1 MAAGDSGLGGS
12 SPSGYSE
19 SFPESVA
26 GVCCP
31 LASGLPAGMGWSPP
45 PARVLPPQ
53 CFLIPRIFTE
63 GWWGDPGEV
72 TPGTHLLTNA
82 VPLSAALAARPPRL
96 LLSLLSLLAV

>member
-12 SPSGYSE
+12 SPSGYRE

-31 LASGLPAGMGWSPP
+31 LASGLPAGVGRSPA

-53 CFLIPRIFTE
+53 CFLIPHPE
-63 GWWGDPGEV
+63 GLHRGLVG
-72 TPGTHLLTNA
+72 
-82 VPLSAALAARPPRL
+82 RPRGGHAWHPP
-96 LLSLLSLLAV
+96 SH

>member
-31 LASGLPAGMGWSPP
+31 LASGLPAGVGRSPP

-53 CFLIPRIFTE
+53 CFLIPRIDHIKGTSLHLIFFTQ
-63 GWWGDPGEV
+63 
-72 TPGTHLLTNA
+72 
-82 VPLSAALAARPPRL
+82 R
-96 LLSLLSLLAV
+96 